1 MNKYPTMHSKP
12 TPPQAIEATMTRPER
27 NRNSRKII
35 FSFMFIGLA
44 LAAGGLAVWTMAPKS
59 SLTAVLITY
68 KQSFLEAFEF
78 GQDELYI
85 ELEYERDGEMTVY
98 QTGVVP
104 VTKLGNGV
112 TWDVSKSE
120 INDDEL
126 RKIRVLDEDLLSD
139 DIYDSVDV
147 TLGKPLVGSL
157 YHFHII
163 RTAPFRNVY
172 MALFYGGAVMLII
185 SLILA
190 LRSLAR

>member
-1 MNKYPTMHSKP
+1 MHSKP
-12 TPPQAIEATMTRPER
+12 TPPHAIEATMTHPER

-35 FSFMFIGLA
+35 ISFMFIGLA

-157 YHFHII
+157 YDFHII

-172 MALFYGGAVMLII
+172 VPLFYGGAVMLII

>member
-1 MNKYPTMHSKP
+1 MHSKP

-27 NRNSRKII
+27 NRNSRKRI

-59 SLTAVLITY
+59 SVTAVLITY

-85 ELEYERDGEMTVY
+85 ELEYERDGEMAVY
-98 QTGVVP
+98 QTAVVP

-120 INDDEL
+120 IYDDEL
-126 RKIRVLDEDLLSD
+126 RKIRVLDEDLLLD